1 MWILF
6 PDEILVEPVCLFDLE
21 ADSWYR
27 YELFG
32 GDVDNKSTRR
42 CGCQC
47 YGLWKGGEEGGR
59 EGCCYQDKSSR
70 TCSKEAN

>member
-32 GDVDNKSTRR
+32 GYIDNKSTTR

-47 YGLWKGGEEGGR
+47 YGLCGGR
-59 EGCCYQDKSSR
+59 GGCYQDKSSR
-70 TCSKEAN
+70 TCSNEAN